1 MTRTRAHGQRPF
13 AEAALALGLALTSLL
28 AVAAPANA
36 AVVPPWR
43 WVRVDLQNQSVP
55 ANSNAPF
62 QLFCP
67 GGYVPINGGVHSP
80 NNAVFVM
87 REYVDPPSNS
97 YVMVIGNWTP
107 NVRPVQLITWCAN
120 TEDVGP
126 IVTVSADYPEVNNRA
141 GGTTTCPDGYGAI
154 GGGTDWYT
162 FGDRHVDF
170 SGPTPLGDGWF
181 ASGTS
186 SATNDTLAI
195 EVRCIPN
202 ASLPDE
208 TTVLSSI
215 DIASNNGDV
224 ARSVTCPSGKRV
236 LTGGSWAG
244 PIGTSARDTAARGT
258 MFRNTPVNAATWSSG
273 ASVLANSRFTAVALC
288 IPVSTPQ
295 VTITQTPPA
304 LSTSSSGTFTFT
316 ASDPAGETLQ
326 FGCSVGFVNVACT
339 PGSPVGFGPLS
350 DGPKT
355 IQVTAVNTSGISTF
369 KSYSFTIDTTPPTV
383 PTKSPETTAGLTE
396 TFTMQFSEPVAGVN
410 GTSLRVFAE
419 GSANPVPGTLDV
431 APTPGAAT
439 SATWTPTS
447 RLMPGQK
454 YSVQFGPG
462 IHDVAGW
469 PLSAPTWQV
478 RADPNVENTS
488 PAVVEAWDPDD
499 SSKAN
504 GGHYISS
511 RTKASSARLTFKA
524 PSSGEVSVYGMRL
537 PSGGY
542 AGVFLDGVHQTKA
555 SFYAASVKRA
565 RVFHKTGLTPGSSH
579 TLELRVLGTK
589 PAASHGTWVAL
600 DSVTLGTTVKQE
612 TALKQSLRRVTDPG
626 ASGGSFDTV
635 SHTTGGDTG
644 GSPSYK
650 LTFRG
655 TSIRLK
661 AILSPGSGKAAIYVD
676 GVMKKTANL
685 VSAGLA
691 YDVSVFFMSLP
702 DGVHKIKVV
711 PVGTTGGSSSSVG
724 VDRFV
729 VG

>member
-1 MTRTRAHGQRPF
+1 M
-13 AEAALALGLALTSLL
+13 
-28 AVAAPANA
+28 
-36 AVVPPWR
+36 VPPWR

-55 ANSNAPF
+55 ANSSAPF

-67 GGYVPINGGVHSP
+67 GGYVPINGGFYSP
-80 NNAVFVM
+80 NNAVYVM

-107 NVRPVQLITWCAN
+107 DVRPVQLITWCAN
-120 TEDVGP
+120 AEDVGP

-162 FGDRHVDF
+162 FGDRHIDF

-186 SATNDTLAI
+186 AATNDTLAI

-202 ASLPDE
+202 GSLPDE
-208 TTVLSSI
+208 TTALSSI
-215 DIASNNGDV
+215 DVGSNSAVVRNPY
-224 ARSVTCPSGKRV
+224 CPAGKRV
-236 LTGGSWAG
+236 LTGGAWAG
-244 PIGTSARDTAARGT
+244 PSGTSARDTAARGSVYA
-258 MFRNTPVNAATWSSG
+258 NHPNNASSWVG
-273 ASVLANSRFTAVALC
+273 AAQVVAGSRFTAVALC

-295 VTITQTPPA
+295 VALTQTPPQ
-304 LSTSSSGTFTFT
+304 LSTTSSGTFTFT
-316 ASDPAGETLQ
+316 ASDPAGETLS
-326 FGCSVGFVNVACT
+326 FGCSISVSIPCS
-339 PGSPVGFGPLS
+339 PGSPVTYGPLS

-355 IQVTAVNTSGISTF
+355 LYVTAANTEGISTT
-369 KSYSFTIDTTPPTV
+369 KSYDFTIDTTPPTV
-383 PTKSPETTAGLTE
+383 TNRSPLTTAGLTE
-396 TFTMQFSEPVAGVN
+396 SVTMEFSEPVAGVD

-419 GSANPVPGTLDV
+419 GSATPVPGTVEV

-462 IHDVAGW
+462 IHDAAGW

-478 RADPNVENTS
+478 RADPNVENIS

-499 SSKAN
+499 SAKAS

-511 RTKASSARLTFKA
+511 RTKDNSARLTFKA

-542 AGVFLDGVHQTKA
+542 ADVFLDGVHQAKA
-555 SFYAASVKRA
+555 SFYATSLKRA
-565 RVFHKTGLTPGSSH
+565 LVFHRTGLTPGSSH
-579 TLELRVLGTK
+579 ILELRVLGTK

-600 DSVTLGTTVKQE
+600 DSVTLGATVKQE
-612 TALKQSLRRVTDPG
+612 TALKQTFRRVADAG

-676 GVMKKTANL
+676 GVLKKTANL

-702 DGVHKIKVV
+702 DGVHEIKVA